1 MTKKMSSASLIPTHV
16 INVGAAD
23 AFPSSRRYEVIKL
36 LRACKAIHVPAGES
50 VRLKKGT
57 DVELVQ
63 SMGLSFTIRLRG
75 NLFRIAGDDAD
86 ALGKEI
92 PLLSFPETD
101 AGPETYD
108 GSEDSKKF
116 EGKGVNE
123 AHVWTVLRH
132 CYDPE
137 IQLNIVDLGLIYKV
151 EIIRR
156 KTGKQV
162 VHIDMTLTA
171 PACGMGPVLVDEVK
185 HQVERVPNVDAVHV
199 NLVFDP
205 PWDRSKLSEA
215 GKLQLG
221 LI

>member
-1 MTKKMSSASLIPTHV
+1 MPSASLIPTHV

-36 LRACKAIHVPAGES
+36 QRACKAILVPAGES

-63 SMGLSFTIRLRG
+63 SMGLSFTVRLRG
-75 NLFRIAGDDAD
+75 NLFRIAGADAD
-86 ALGKEI
+86 ALGKEE
-92 PLLSFPETD
+92 PLLTFPQVD
-101 AGPETYD
+101 AGRGDDEKLD
-108 GSEDSKKF
+108 GKE
-116 EGKGVNE
+116 VNK
-123 AHVWTVLRH
+123 AHVWAVLRH

-137 IQLNIVDLGLIYKV
+137 IQLNIVDLGLIYNV
-151 EIIRR
+151 EIIQR
-156 KTGKQV
+156 KTGQQV

-185 HQVERVPNVDAVHV
+185 HQVEQVPNVDAVHV

>member
-1 MTKKMSSASLIPTHV
+1 MTKKVSTVSLIPTHV
-16 INVGAAD
+16 INVGASN
-23 AFPSSRRYEVIKL
+23 AFPTGRGYPLIEL
-36 LRACKAIHVPAGES
+36 QRACKAIHVPAGDA

-57 DVELVQ
+57 EVELVQ
-63 SMGLSFTIRLRG
+63 SMGLSFTVRVRG

-86 ALGKEI
+86 ALGKAI
-92 PLLSFPETD
+92 PQLSFPKANDENF
-101 AGPETYD
+101 E
-108 GSEDSKKF
+108 
-116 EGKGVNE
+116 EGKVNE
-123 AHVWTVLRH
+123 AYIWEVLRH

-137 IQLNIVDLGLIYKV
+137 IQLNIVDLGLIYSV
-151 EIIRR
+151 NIIQR
-156 KTGKQV
+156 KTGQQV

-185 HQVERVPNVDAVHV
+185 HQVALVPHVDAVHV